1 LTWGRSRQK
10 PDSLFLPAKEAFYYS
25 IIRSIDDSWSTL
37 PKDFAFRP
45 IRSIGCHSN
54 IQRGIR
60 DQLIQSDF
68 SNFILMLLSEGRN
81 CTPMRYGYTGTTLY
95 VSVKPTS
102 NSITGENNNVAI
114 CCVRGAQSSVS
125 VPGVR
130 GEPQGSARLFLRGY
144 FIARTSVE

>member
-1 LTWGRSRQK
+1 
-10 PDSLFLPAKEAFYYS
+10 
-25 IIRSIDDSWSTL
+25 
-37 PKDFAFRP
+37 
-45 IRSIGCHSN
+45 
-54 IQRGIR
+54 
-60 DQLIQSDF
+60 
-68 SNFILMLLSEGRN
+68 MLLSEGRN